1 MKHRTSAYLAA
12 AWAIIFAAPHVY
24 WATGRKDG
32 LGTALSN
39 HAVDHAGGASMA
51 INCAGIALFCL
62 AGAAT
67 ALGTLRPWPTALQ
80 RGARRVL
87 VALTWFGAVLLTL
100 RCIDIFVE
108 FNLQLTGVE
117 QVPAGQHANFLHL
130 ARWYM
135 FGYLPW
141 FALGATTW
149 QRLAWTYSRAAS
161 PARSPRTNRASA
173 PSTATELLHR

>member
-1 MKHRTSAYLAA
+1 MKHCTSAYLAA

-24 WATGRKDG
+24 WATGRKNG

-39 HAVDHAGGASMA
+39 RVVDHAGLAMA
-51 INCAGIALFCL
+51 LNCAAIALFCL

-67 ALGTLRPWPTALQ
+67 ALGTVRPWPASLEPH
-80 RGARRVL
+80 ARKIL
-87 VALTWFGAVLLTL
+87 VGLVWFGAVLLTL

-108 FNLQLTGVE
+108 FNLVLTGLE
-117 QVPAGQHANFLHL
+117 HLPADQHANFLHL
-130 ARWYM
+130 ARWFM

-149 QRLAWTYSRAAS
+149 LRLAWTYSHAAS

-173 PSTATELLHR
+173 PSTAAEMRLR